1 MGEKERHWNWM
12 RLGLFA
18 AIGLAA
24 VLYAFA
30 AYLISQV
37 RHEQIALDQDERLI
51 VVSPGQSF
59 AELAS
64 MLEAEG
70 MIRDAWWFSA
80 LAEVEGVARSIQA
93 GEYRIRR
100 GEELGEL
107 LERLRLGDVA
117 NYKLRLIEGKR
128 IADAIE
134 LMRQTPGIVF
144 DEPVPHVEVLGEWL
158 GLPWRHGEGGI
169 LPDTYLFRS
178 GEDGRAILLRAANA
192 LKIALAAAWDS
203 RDENLPLDS
212 PYELLILASLIEKES
227 GTAADSFRISRVFAN
242 RLNLDMRL
250 QADPSV
256 IYGMGDAFTG
266 DLLRSHLREDTPY
279 NTYTREGLSPSPIA
293 LVSVHSLR
301 AAAQPEEGP
310 WKYFVARGD
319 GSSEFSV
326 TLREHDRAV
335 RAYITRR

>member
-1 MGEKERHWNWM
+1 M

-37 RHEQIALDQDERLI
+37 RNEQIALDQDERLI

-64 MLEAEG
+64 MLEAQG
-70 MIRDAWWFSA
+70 MIQDAWWFSA

-93 GEYRIRR
+93 GEYRVRR

-192 LKIALAAAWDS
+192 LKTEVAAAWDS
-203 RDENLPLDS
+203 RDSNLPVGS

-256 IYGMGDAFTG
+256 IYGMGNAFTG
-266 DLLRSHLREDTPY
+266 DLLRSHLQEDTPY
-279 NTYTREGLSPSPIA
+279 NTYTRKGVPPSPIA

>member
-1 MGEKERHWNWM
+1 M

-18 AIGLAA
+18 AMGLAA

-64 MLEAEG
+64 MLEAQG
-70 MIRDAWWFSA
+70 MIQDAWWFSA

-93 GEYRIRR
+93 GEYRVRR

-144 DEPVPHVEVLGEWL
+144 DEPVPHVEMLGEWL

-192 LKIALAAAWDS
+192 LKTEVAAAWDS

>member
-1 MGEKERHWNWM
+1 M

-64 MLEAEG
+64 MLEAQG
-70 MIRDAWWFSA
+70 MIQDAWWFSA

-93 GEYRIRR
+93 GEYRVRR

-144 DEPVPHVEVLGEWL
+144 DEPVPHVEMLGEWL

-192 LKIALAAAWDS
+192 LKTEVAAAWDS

-227 GTAADSFRISRVFAN
+227 GTAADSFRISRVFTN

>member
-1 MGEKERHWNWM
+1 M